1 LYKSESPLPNEDHRI
16 YEVQDFGVQKF
27 SEATMGKNSFLK
39 N

>member
-1 LYKSESPLPNEDHRI
+1 MHIEACLYEDHRI